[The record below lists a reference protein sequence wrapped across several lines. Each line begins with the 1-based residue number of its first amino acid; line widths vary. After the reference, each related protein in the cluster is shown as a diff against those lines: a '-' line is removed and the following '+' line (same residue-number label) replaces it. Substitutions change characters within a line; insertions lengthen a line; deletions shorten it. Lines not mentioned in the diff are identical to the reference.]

1 MLSNPFGC
9 QSLNFF
15 LNFVRPSLP
24 HEDACIFSTFKSARF
39 SFWDRLELAVVG
51 VVWIRIIFYQ
61 KMHDWKKNNCSVLT
75 MQSREKLQNGVK
87 HAFTSLLAK
96 GEGHTLKG
104 LMNSWCGYPALEE
117 KLNLHS
123 CLVCSSEHEL
133 RSPKIVNYQ
142 LNYKD
147 TFILYSG

>member
-1 MLSNPFGC
+1 MLSVN
-9 QSLNFF
+9 
-15 LNFVRPSLP
+15 
-24 HEDACIFSTFKSARF
+24 DAKSRKIVE
-39 SFWDRLELAVVG
+39 R
-51 VVWIRIIFYQ
+51 
-61 KMHDWKKNNCSVLT
+61 
-75 MQSREKLQNGVK
+75 VK

-104 LMNSWCGYPALEE
+104 LMNWWCGYPALEE

-123 CLVCSSEHEL
+123 CLVCSSAHEL

-147 TFILYSG
+147 TLILYSG